1 MNSFFYA
8 NSFGKH
14 NMILPA
20 VTARTTSYV
29 DLSECS
35 LAEEETE
42 RASTARV
49 ALGGMIRE
57 TGSAYTF

>member
-1 MNSFFYA
+1 
-8 NSFGKH
+8 
-14 NMILPA
+14 MILPA
-20 VTARTTSYV
+20 VTARTTSYL